1 MYISV
6 ITFDCFD
13 WIVVKII
20 KNLKKICDNRILVN
34 ITVCNFRLY
43 LTGKV
48 IWLYDLLVG
57 LNKLTLTNHLK
68 IFLL

>member
-20 KNLKKICDNRILVN
+20 KNLKKICDYRILVN
-34 ITVCNFRLY
+34 IMLCNFRLY
-43 LTGKV
+43 LTGKD

-57 LNKLTLTNHLK
+57 FTK
-68 IFLL
+68 